1 VRVVLVGPPGAG
13 KGTQAQFIASHLSI
27 PKISTGDIFRANVS
41 GGTEL
46 GKLAKTYMDRG
57 DLVPDEVTVAMVRDR
72 LAEEDAQEGF
82 LLDGFPR
89 NVPQA
94 EILKKML
101 NEFGTGLDIVLELV
115 VDEDEVVRRLAGR
128 RTCRSCGKVWH
139 VLFDPPAVEGVCDAC
154 GGELFQR
161 DDDREETIRHRLEV
175 YQQQTAPLIRYY
187 ADEGSL
193 VGVDATGPVEEVT
206 QRAMAALRRLAD

>member
-1 VRVVLVGPPGAG
+1 MRLVLVGPPGAG
-13 KGTQAQFIASHLSI
+13 KGTQAQFIASNLSI

-46 GKLAKTYMDRG
+46 GKLAKEYMDRG
-57 DLVPDEVTVAMVRDR
+57 DLVPDEVTIAMVRDR
-72 LAEEDAQEGF
+72 LSEDDAQDGF

-101 NEFGTGLDIVLELV
+101 AEFGVALDIVLELV

-128 RTCRSCGKVWH
+128 RTCSQCGRIWH
-139 VLFDPPAVEGVCDAC
+139 VDFDDKKDDICDAC
-154 GGELFQR
+154 GGRLYQR
-161 DDDREETIRHRLEV
+161 DDDKEETVRRRLEV
-175 YQQQTAPLIRYY
+175 YQEQTAPLVSFY
-187 ADEGSL
+187 ADEEIL
-193 VGVDATGPVEEVT
+193 VGVDAAGPVEEVT
-206 QRAMAALRRLAD
+206 QRAMEALAPYVD